1 MGATV
6 SKQQLLIDKI
16 NKTVSDVLLENT
28 SSCGINNSILQ
39 FMNFS
44 NFDLENC
51 DLSFSNI
58 NQTSNSSIQL
68 KCINSNINEID
79 TLNKIKNNLTNNF
92 KSEASGI
99 NFGFN
104 ININKTIEQKV
115 NEIINNINIRNI
127 SECVNN
133 SITQQIMDFG
143 KIKIKNCKT
152 PVTFNNISQQVI
164 STHVADCI
172 NKNQNITKIVND
184 LVNETTQDFS
194 TNTLGLKLDLNLIII
209 VGILIAGAFI
219 LFKLNI
225 FKSVLSNKYIIIFI
239 ILVITSLILW
249 YRLK

>member
-6 SKQQLLIDKI
+6 SKQQLLIDTI

-39 FMNFS
+39 SMNFS

-51 DLSFSNI
+51 DLSLSNI

-79 TLNKIKNNLTNNF
+79 TINKIKNNLTNNF
-92 KSEASGI
+92 KSEVSGI

-104 ININKTIEQKV
+104 ININETIDKKV
-115 NEIINNINIRNI
+115 NEIVNNINIRNI
-127 SECVNN
+127 SQCVNN

-152 PVTFNNISQQVI
+152 PVTLNNISQHIINKQ
-164 STHVADCI
+164 VADCI
-172 NKNQNITKIVND
+172 NKNENITKIVND
-184 LVNETTQDFS
+184 LVNETKQDFS
-194 TNTLGLKLDLNLIII
+194 TNTKGLELNLNLIII
-209 VGILIAGAFI
+209 ICIIIGGVLI
-219 LFKLNI
+219 LFKLGMFN
-225 FKSVLSNKYIIIFI
+225 SVFTNKYFIIFI
-239 ILVITSLILW
+239 ILIISSLILW